1 MSELK
6 LSLSADDTR
15 TLIIRAGFML
25 RNLRNSLRELGY
37 DQTLSEVAGGIPDA
51 RARLG
56 YVVTMTENAASEVLG
71 CVELTQPAQTTLQD
85 TAESLLA
92 RWNSTVITPENEAA
106 ARALAE
112 ETRAWLGTVPQLTG
126 FTRQQLQAVMMAQGF
141 QDLTGQIIQ
150 RMTKMLN
157 ELEVHLV
164 QVLRDN
170 VPAQPVTKVA
180 SPPAAAQPSESPS
193 ASQDDVDDLL
203 ASLGL

>member
-92 RWNSTVITPENEAA
+92 RWNSTAITPENEGA

-112 ETRAWLGTVPQLTG
+112 ETRTWLGTVPQLTG

-170 VPAQPVTKVA
+170 VHAQPVAKVA

>member
-37 DQTLSEVAGGIPDA
+37 DQILSEVAGGIPDA

-92 RWNSTVITPENEAA
+92 RWNSTAITPENEGA

-112 ETRAWLGTVPQLTG
+112 ETRTWLGTVPQLTG

-170 VPAQPVTKVA
+170 VPAQPVAKVA